1 MNFRYLIRQVGML
14 SLVVAIAM
22 LVPLAYSALQARQGV
37 PLETE
42 ALTALGIGT
51 GAAILVGLILILA
64 GRRGDIESMGR
75 REALLL
81 VAISWIGGSALAAV
95 PFYTFGLIAPDT
107 LPDSSEPYTAGTQFH
122 SLANCYFEAVS
133 GLTTTGATILSD
145 IQGLPRGL
153 LLWRSLTHWLGGVGI
168 VVLFVAVL
176 PMLGI
181 GGKKLFQIESAG
193 PQQQGVRPRI
203 SETARVLWIIY
214 CTLTLANIISL
225 KLAGLDWFNAV
236 CHTFGTVATGGFS
249 PLNASVGHYRSP
261 LVDWITIGFMV
272 LGAVNFGLYYRL
284 VNRQFASVWKDT
296 ELRVFLAILI
306 GATLLI
312 MIALGGSTLFA
323 TTGDEQPVDFVGA
336 ATPAA
341 FQATSL
347 MTTTGFATYDFNR
360 WPFFTDAIL
369 LGLMLLGGCA
379 GSTTGGLKIIRII
392 VAAKVVWNEIER
404 VFRPNVVRTL
414 RVNGSPIDEPMRLA
428 VVGYVL
434 LLLTL
439 FAFGSV
445 AIIVLQAGGQEIDF
459 VSAATASLACLFNVG
474 PGLHSVGPME
484 NFDFFTPAAKLL
496 LSLWMILGR
505 LEVFAVIVLFHPRF
519 WTND

>member
-22 LVPLAYSALQARQGV
+22 LVPLAYSAVQARQGV
-37 PLETE
+37 PLEAE
-42 ALTALGIGT
+42 ALTALCVGT
-51 GAAILVGLILILA
+51 GAAILVGIVLILA

-107 LPDSSEPYTAGTQFH
+107 LPDASEPYTAAAQFH

-181 GGKKLFQIESAG
+181 GGKKLFQIEAAG

-203 SETARVLWIIY
+203 SETARVLWVIY
-214 CTLTLANIISL
+214 CTLTLANILSL

-261 LVDWITIGFMV
+261 LVDWITVGFMV
-272 LGAVNFGLYYRL
+272 LGAINFGLYYRL
-284 VNRQFASVWKDT
+284 VNRQFSAVWKDT

-306 GATLLI
+306 GATIII
-312 MIALGGSTLFA
+312 MISLTGTTLFA
-323 TTGDEQPVDFVGA
+323 TNGDEQPVGFVDS

-347 MTTTGFATYDFNR
+347 MTTTGFATFDFNR
-360 WPFFTDAIL
+360 WPFLADAIL

-379 GSTTGGLKIIRII
+379 GSTTGGLKIIRIV
-392 VAAKVVWNEIER
+392 VAAKVVWNEVER

-414 RVNGSPIDEPMRLA
+414 RVNGSPIDEPLRLA
-428 VVGYVL
+428 VVGYIL
-434 LLLTL
+434 LLLAL
-439 FAFGSV
+439 FSLGSV
-445 AIIVLQAGGQEIDF
+445 GIILLQTGGEEIDF
-459 VSAATASLACLFNVG
+459 VGAATASLACLFNVG
-474 PGLHSVGPME
+474 PGLHRVGPME